1 MADTS
6 TQPLCPKFAR
16 LLRTFNRSFALL
28 SGVALFIMM
37 LIGAA
42 DAIGTSLF
50 STPIPAAFE
59 ATEALM
65 VTSVF
70 LALGLSQQRGAHISV
85 EVLIGLTPSIVQRIA
100 AALGSLLSLVLFG
113 LIAWFGS
120 EAAIESFT
128 VNEYSS
134 GIINFP
140 IWPAK
145 AALAFGAMLMTIQ
158 CAWDFVN
165 ELLGR
170 HHTTSQPKI

>member
-6 TQPLCPKFAR
+6 PKPVRSKFGR
-16 LLRTFNRSFALL
+16 VLRTINRAVALL
-28 SGVALFIMM
+28 SGIALFIMM
-37 LIGAA
+37 LIGAL

-70 LALGLSQQRGAHISV
+70 LALALSQQRGAHISV
-85 EVLIGLTPSIVQRIA
+85 EVLIGLAPSLVQRVA

-113 LIAWFGS
+113 LIAWFGA

-128 VNEYSS
+128 VNEFSS
-134 GIINFP
+134 GIVNFP

-145 AALAFGAMLMTIQ
+145 AALAFGATLMTVQ
-158 CAWDFVN
+158 CGWDLIN
-165 ELLGR
+165 ELMGR
-170 HHTTSQPKI
+170 HHAASQPKI

>member
-1 MADTS
+1 MADKS
-6 TQPLCPKFAR
+6 PKPVRSKFAR
-16 LLRTFNRSFALL
+16 VLRSFNRSVALL
-28 SGVALFIMM
+28 SGIALFIMM

-50 STPIPAAFE
+50 STPLPAAFE

-85 EVLIGLTPSIVQRIA
+85 EVLIGLTPSIAQRIA
-100 AALGSLLSLVLFG
+100 AAFGSLLSLVLFG

-128 VNEYSS
+128 VNEFSS
-134 GIINFP
+134 GIVNFP

-145 AALAFGAMLMTIQ
+145 AALAFGATLMTVQ
-158 CAWDFVN
+158 CGWDFVN
-165 ELLGR
+165 ELMGR